1 MKRGY
6 SQQFDSKS
14 VSGPI
19 FVIDDDVVYRER
31 VGQAIRS
38 RGYAVTVIDDPARI
52 LDEGLPSPEGCAI
65 VDLRMP
71 SVSGLEVVSAISSRN
86 PAIKVIVV
94 TGYGSIAT
102 AVEAMR
108 RGAFSYLT
116 KPVGVSEM
124 LAAFG
129 EDSAQNTSIS
139 IESTPSLAQVEW
151 EHINAVLNRCNG
163 NITKTAQELG
173 LHRRSLQRKLRER
186 PPQ

>member
-1 MKRGY
+1 MNGES
-6 SQQFDSKS
+6 SQQLGAKS
-14 VSGPI
+14 ITGPI

-31 VGQAIRS
+31 VGQSIRS
-38 RGYAVTVIDDPARI
+38 RGYAVTIIDDPARI
-52 LDEGLPSPEGCAI
+52 LDEGLPSSDGCAI

-71 SVSGLEVVSAISSRN
+71 SISGLEVVSALRSLN

-108 RGAFSYLT
+108 RGAISYLT

-124 LAAFG
+124 LAAFT
-129 EDSAQNTSIS
+129 EDGTQSTNIS
-139 IESTPSLAQVEW
+139 LESTPSLARVEW

-163 NITKTAQELG
+163 NVTKTAQELG